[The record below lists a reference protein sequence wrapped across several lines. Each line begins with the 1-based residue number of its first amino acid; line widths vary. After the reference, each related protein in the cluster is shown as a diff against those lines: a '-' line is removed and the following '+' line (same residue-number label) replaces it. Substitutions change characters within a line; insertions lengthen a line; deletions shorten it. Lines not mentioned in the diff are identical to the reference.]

1 MKKLALLA
9 VAAFAIPTM
18 MTLQGCGGE
27 DPGNGNDTTAVD
39 NTPVINME
47 GMTEFPMTDGGLDF
61 KMMVP
66 DEDHAKATPELSFN
80 EGAGYYELR
89 VGERF
94 WFTITEDEP
103 DFEMKKADLNDD
115 LLFKNDFL
123 KDEDGLLIYES
134 TLPDESKSFVRFYMV
149 KEIGGRKFIFE
160 DEKMG
165 EFTRGNIDKMV
176 NAINTMVAVTAA

>member
-9 VAAFAIPTM
+9 FTAVVVPAMITM
-18 MTLQGCGGE
+18 QGCGSGE
-27 DPGNGNDTTAVD
+27 PDGTDTAAVD
-39 NTPVINME
+39 NTPQINME
-47 GMTEFPMTDGGLDF
+47 GMFEYDMTESGFAY

-66 DEDHAKATPELSFN
+66 DEDHAKSEPELSFN
-80 EGAGYYELR
+80 EGAGYYELK
-89 VGERF
+89 VGARF
-94 WFTITEDEP
+94 WFTITEEEP

-134 TLPDESKSFVRFYMV
+134 TLPDESKSFHRFYMV
-149 KEIGGRKFIFE
+149 KELGGLTFIFE
-160 DEKMG
+160 DERMG

-176 NAINTMVAVTAA
+176 NAINSLVAVTPA